1 MTGGKNAS
9 RIACETPFQTST
21 CSRMSSAD
29 IPPKPRRSKQ
39 ILKKW
44 TRLYWS
50 SRWDIHIYIYHIYIY
65 IFIYHIYISYYY
77 HIICSWYS
85 CWRIIL
91 KILGWW
97 HQGDFQIEKPTE
109 KPSSLRFGRTGRW
122 RWTWWSVAT
131 SMEILGEF
139 LRVLGGPTW
148 IGELPSGYV
157 KIAIE
162 NGHWHSGFSH

>member
-50 SRWDIHIYIYHIYIY
+50 SRWDIHIYIHHIYIY
-65 IFIYHIYISYYY
+65 SYIIYIYIYHII
-77 HIICSWYS
+77 
-85 CWRIIL
+85 IIL
-91 KILGWW
+91 YVHDIVVEELYWRFLVDDTKVI
-97 HQGDFQIEKPTE
+97 FRSKSPP
-109 KPSSLRFGRTGRW
+109 KNRPPSASAGLADDAG
-122 RWTWWSVAT
+122 
-131 SMEILGEF
+131 LGEA
-139 LRVLGGPTW
+139 LQ
-148 IGELPSGYV
+148 LPWRSSVSFCGCLV
-157 KIAIE
+157 GQHE
-162 NGHWHSGFSH
+162 